1 VEKTIMMVMVPAR
14 NVLVPKVQEALS
26 EFGCLIKTR
35 LGIHD
40 TSPAECSNCG
50 LMILEL
56 VGEKKEQD
64 KLAKKLKAIKGVQVK
79 TERFTC
85 K

>member
-1 VEKTIMMVMVPAR
+1 MEKTIMIVMVPKR
-14 NVLVPKVQEALS
+14 NVLVPKVQEALT

-40 TSPAECSNCG
+40 TSPDECSNCG
-50 LMILEL
+50 LIILEL
-56 VGEKKEQD
+56 VGDKKEQD
-64 KLAKKLKAIKGVQVK
+64 KLGSKLKNIKGVQVK
-79 TERFTC
+79 IERMTC